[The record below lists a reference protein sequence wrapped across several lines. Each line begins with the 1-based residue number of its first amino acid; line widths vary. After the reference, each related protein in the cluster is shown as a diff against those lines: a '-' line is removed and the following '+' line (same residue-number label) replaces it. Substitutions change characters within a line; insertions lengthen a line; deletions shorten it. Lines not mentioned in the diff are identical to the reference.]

1 MGLDYPRTDL
11 PIMNLNTNH
20 TKMKIGYIIA
30 LILYVRLIF
39 IDESK
44 LSTILKVV
52 ITFSIVEFIFGL
64 KYFQKKK
71 M

>member
-1 MGLDYPRTDL
+1 MDSK
-11 PIMNLNTNH
+11 TNH
-20 TKMKIGYIIA
+20 AKMKIGYLIA

-52 ITFSIVEFIFGL
+52 ITFSIVLFILGL